1 MIGADRRAALTN
13 LSWMKVL
20 IVDDQPQVGQTVR
33 DMLRT
38 VGVTD
43 TIFASDGQEALEMLR
58 HARKAVHV
66 LITDW
71 NMPKMNGMEL
81 ITAAR
86 ELCPDLGIVMITGRA
101 DGESVDQA
109 REEGI
114 MAYIRKPF
122 SAEQLRAKMIVI
134 GRHVHRRAV
143 DA

>member
-20 IVDDQPQVGQTVR
+20 IVDDQAQVGQTVR

-38 VGVTD
+38 IGVTE
-43 TIFASDGQEALEMLR
+43 TYFASDGQEGLDVLR
-58 HARKAVHV
+58 RKPVHV

-81 ITAAR
+81 IAAAR
-86 ELCPDLGIVMITGRA
+86 AVKADLGVVLITGRA
-101 DGESVDQA
+101 DGESVSQA
-109 REEGI
+109 RSEGV
-114 MAYIRKPF
+114 MAYVRKPF
-122 SAEQLRAKMIVI
+122 SAEQLRAKMIVV
-134 GRHVHRRAV
+134 GRQVHRRAV